1 MAAPVELYD
10 TTLRDGTQME
20 GISLSVEDK
29 LKIARK
35 LDELGVN
42 YIEGGWP
49 GSNPKDAEFFLR
61 ARSLELKH
69 ARLAA
74 FGSTRRAGARAESDS
89 NLRALVDARTPVV
102 TIVGKAHDRHVTRI
116 LEATLE
122 ENLSMIADSVHYLKG
137 HGLIVFFDAEHFFD
151 GFASDSQYALQ
162 CLKTAVGAGADC
174 VVLCDTNGG
183 TITSR
188 VADVVRVVV
197 GQVDYPVGIHA
208 HNGADVAV
216 ANSLAAVEAG
226 ATHVQ
231 AAANG
236 YGDMCG
242 NANTF
247 SIIANLKLKLGLDV
261 IGDEQLCKL
270 TKISRYISEMANLPP
285 NPRQPYVGSAA
296 FAHKAGLHA
305 AAVVKEDWSYQHVD
319 PAQVGNDTR
328 ILVSELAGRRNI
340 LAKIREHGIDLPLNA
355 EDVRQLLEQVKVMES
370 RGYQYEGAEASF
382 ELLVRRSRPGYQ
394 PPFDLDDFMVV
405 ERRHHAP
412 GESGREMLAEAM
424 VKVRVGDLVFHTA
437 AEGNGPVNALDT
449 AVRKALS
456 EFYPAVGAIKLVDY
470 KVRIIDSAAGTGA
483 SVRVLIESTDG
494 EHTWT
499 TVGSSTDIIEASW
512 LALTDS
518 LEYWLVKR
526 GGRDT
531 ASSAERR

>member
-1 MAAPVELYD
+1 MASPIELYD

-35 LDELGVN
+35 LDELGVH

-61 ARSLELKH
+61 AQNLELQN

-74 FGSTRRAGARAESDS
+74 FGSTRRVGAKAETDP
-89 NLRALVDARTPVV
+89 NLLALVDARTPVV
-102 TIVGKAHDRHVTRI
+102 TIVGKAHDRHVTHV
-116 LEATLE
+116 LETTLE
-122 ENLSMIADSVHYLKG
+122 ENLAMIADSVRYLKA
-137 HGLIVFFDAEHFFD
+137 HGLTVFFDAEHFFD
-151 GFASDSQYALQ
+151 GFASDPQYALQ
-162 CLKTAVGAGADC
+162 CLKTAAGAGADC

-183 TITSR
+183 TVTSR
-188 VADVVRVVV
+188 VAEAVRTVV
-197 GQVDYPVGIHA
+197 GEIGCPVGIHA

-216 ANSLAAVEAG
+216 ANSLAAVEVG

-242 NANTF
+242 NANMF

-261 IGDEQLCKL
+261 IDNEHLRKL
-270 TKISRYISEMANLPP
+270 TEVSRYISEIANLPP
-285 NPRQPYVGSAA
+285 SPRQPYVGSAA
-296 FAHKAGLHA
+296 FAHKAGLHVA
-305 AAVVKEDWSYQHVD
+305 GMVKEDWSYQHVS
-319 PAQVGNDTR
+319 PVLVGNDTR

-340 LAKIREHGIDLPLNA
+340 LAKMQEQGIDIPLTP
-355 EDVRQLLEQVKVMES
+355 EEVRLLLEQVKVMES

-394 PPFDLDDFMVV
+394 SPFELEDFMVV

-412 GESGREMLAEAM
+412 GEYGREMLAEAM
-424 VKVRVGDLVFHTA
+424 VKVRVGDQVFHTA

-449 AVRKALS
+449 AVRKALAQ
-456 EFYPAVGAIKLVDY
+456 FYPTIGAIKLVDY

-483 SVRVLIESTDG
+483 SVRVLIESADG
-494 EHTWT
+494 ERAWT

-512 LALTDS
+512 LALADS
-518 LEYWLVKR
+518 LEYWLVKW
-526 GGRDT
+526 GG
-531 ASSAERR
+531 